1 MNPSIQLKT
10 TTLPFLIAFALAC
23 FGPLPSTQ
31 ALAPPPDG
39 GYPGANT
46 AEGTGALSSLSPQG
60 RGSGANNTA
69 LGYHTLFSD
78 TTGSFNTATGSV
90 ALANNNGDNNT
101 ATGYQA
107 LVHNTTGSD
116 NTAIGYQ
123 AAFSNIGG
131 FVAEGFYNTAIG
143 SQALYSN
150 STGGNNTALGF
161 QALFSLTGPY
171 GDNTAIGFRAL
182 QNITTGY
189 QNIALGENAGQDLT
203 TGHNNIDIGN
213 LGVDTDSQTIRI
225 GDSNFQTATYIAGI
239 SGQAASGGV
248 AVYVNSDGKLGTS
261 NSSIRFKDAIKPMD
275 KASEA
280 IHALKPVTFHYK
292 KELDPKSIPQFG
304 LVAEE
309 VEKVNPD
316 LVARDRDGKP
326 YTVRYEAVNAMLL
339 NEFLKEHRTVQEL
352 KSAMAKQEAII
363 AKQQKGMEAL
373 TAQLKEQAA
382 QIQNVSAQLE
392 TRKPGPQVVE
402 NNQR

>member
-1 MNPSIQLKT
+1 MNPSIPFKT
-10 TTLPFLIAFALAC
+10 TTLPFLIAFALTC

-46 AEGTGALSSLSPQG
+46 AEGTQALSSLSPQA

-69 LGYHTLFSD
+69 LGYHTLFSN
-78 TTGSFNTATGSV
+78 TTGSF
-90 ALANNNGDNNT
+90 NT

-213 LGVDTDSQTIRI
+213 LGVDTDSRTIRI
-225 GDSNFQTATYIAGI
+225 GDSNFQTATFIAGI
-239 SGQAASGGV
+239 YGTPLVGGAPV
-248 AVYVNSDGKLGTS
+248 VVNSNGQLGIAAIA
-261 NSSIRFKDAIKPMD
+261 SSTPSAPSSRRFRQEI
-275 KASEA
+275 
-280 IHALKPVTFHYK
+280 L
-292 KELDPKSIPQFG
+292 
-304 LVAEE
+304 
-309 VEKVNPD
+309 
-316 LVARDRDGKP
+316 
-326 YTVRYEAVNAMLL
+326 RYEAMNTKLRG
-339 NEFLKEHRTVQEL
+339 EFLKEHRTVQEL
-352 KSAMAKQEAII
+352 KKNI
-363 AKQQKGMEAL
+363 AAL
-373 TAQLKEQAA
+373 TATVKEQAA
-382 QIQNVSAQLE
+382 QIQKVSAHFEL
-392 TRKPGPQVVE
+392 TKPVPQIVV
-402 NNQR
+402 NDQ

>member
-1 MNPSIQLKT
+1 MNPVIQFKT
-10 TTLPFLIAFALAC
+10 TILLPLITLTFAW
-23 FGPLPSTQ
+23 FGPLPLAR

-171 GDNTAIGFRAL
+171 G
-182 QNITTGY
+182 TT
-189 QNIALGENAGQDLT
+189 QRSVSERSRT
-203 TGHNNIDIGN
+203 
-213 LGVDTDSQTIRI
+213 SQP
-225 GDSNFQTATYIAGI
+225 ATR
-239 SGQAASGGV
+239 
-248 AVYVNSDGKLGTS
+248 TS
-261 NSSIRFKDAIKPMD
+261 HWARM
-275 KASEA
+275 
-280 IHALKPVTFHYK
+280 
-292 KELDPKSIPQFG
+292 
-304 LVAEE
+304 LV
-309 VEKVNPD
+309 K
-316 LVARDRDGKP
+316 
-326 YTVRYEAVNAMLL
+326 
-339 NEFLKEHRTVQEL
+339 
-352 KSAMAKQEAII
+352 I
-363 AKQQKGMEAL
+363 
-373 TAQLKEQAA
+373 
-382 QIQNVSAQLE
+382 
-392 TRKPGPQVVE
+392 
-402 NNQR
+402 